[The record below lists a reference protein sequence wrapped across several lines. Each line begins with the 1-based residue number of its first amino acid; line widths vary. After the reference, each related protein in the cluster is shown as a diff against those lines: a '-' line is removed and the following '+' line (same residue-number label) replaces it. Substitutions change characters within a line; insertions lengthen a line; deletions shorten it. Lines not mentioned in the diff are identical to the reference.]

1 VEVIREVTEH
11 LLPGRVCPCCGTVT
25 FAEPPPGAHAGS
37 VSYGLISALRAGPV
51 DIFASSGG
59 AVNALALVAKHPE
72 QVRTEAKS
80 CLNSTDVR

>member
-1 VEVIREVTEH
+1 MSQGRADGAVETTVDEH
-11 LLPGRVCPCCGTVT
+11 ADDLHR
-25 FAEPPPGAHAGS
+25 
-37 VSYGLISALRAGPV
+37 LISALRAGPV